1 MKKRFLQV
9 LSLVMV
15 LNIAMTGFLVFWFLF
30 DASILQVFLGMLLIS
45 GITFI
50 MGLRFADQVIKPLRA
65 FTDRA
70 KSIAGGNFKARFLE
84 TSSDEL
90 GELANAFNLMSD
102 GIEKAIEETSDRNAY
117 LDAVLREMFGGV
129 IAIDAEGYVV
139 IINTVIAEWL
149 GISETK
155 SKGQLM
161 SRVGLPQ
168 VLVDAFE
175 LAKEKQRVVHRSISL
190 RGEDEID
197 LQCAPIHSQTGE
209 EIGYLMLLFDVTEKK
224 QMIEQQRAFFTN
236 VSHEVR
242 TPLTSIQG
250 FIETLEQHR
259 VLKDQDMD
267 QIVEIL
273 SVEAMRLDTLIKQM
287 LEIGNLGNKTISRQT
302 MRMSI
307 DLAKDDIIDQYQNM
321 ALSKGVTLA
330 ASSYIKGEIV
340 TDPEAF
346 RVILSNLVSNAIKY
360 TPSGGTVTLQ
370 TEYIGSKIHLK
381 VSDTGIGIAATELS
395 MVFDKF
401 YRCDKSRNSSVPGYG
416 LGLAI
421 VKSLSEELGIR
432 IFVDSEINKGT
443 TFELVMDR

>member
-1 MKKRFLQV
+1 M
-9 LSLVMV
+9 
-15 LNIAMTGFLVFWFLF
+15 
-30 DASILQVFLGMLLIS
+30 
-45 GITFI
+45 
-50 MGLRFADQVIKPLRA
+50 
-65 FTDRA
+65 
-70 KSIAGGNFKARFLE
+70 E

-102 GIEKAIEETSDRNAY
+102 GIEQAIEETSDRNAY
-117 LDAVLREMFGGV
+117 LDAVLQEMFGGV
-129 IAIDAEGYVV
+129 MAIDAEGFIV
-139 IINTVIAEWL
+139 IINTVLAEWV
-149 GISETK
+149 GISQSK
-155 SKGQLM
+155 SKGQVM
-161 SRVGLPQ
+161 SSVGLPA

-190 RGEDEID
+190 SGEDEID
-197 LQCAPIHSQTGE
+197 MQCAPIHTQTGE
-209 EIGYLMLLFDVTEKK
+209 AIGYLMLLFDVTEKK

-259 VLKDQDMD
+259 ILKDQDMD

-307 DLAKDDIIDQYQNM
+307 DLAMDDIIDQYQNM
-321 ALSKGVTLA
+321 ALSKGVSLA
-330 ASSYIKGEIV
+330 ASRYIKGEIV

-360 TPSGGTVTLQ
+360 TPPGGTVTLQ

-395 MVFDKF
+395 MIFDKF

-421 VKSLSEELGIR
+421 VKSLCEELGIR

-443 TFELVMDR
+443 SFELVMDR